1 MERKNPRNPVNKNR
15 VNVLIY
21 FIHKR
26 QGGVKELICNK
37 DLHNKPSYSRSLIG
51 SRL

>member
-1 MERKNPRNPVNKNR
+1 MERKKPRNPVNKNR

-21 FIHKR
+21 FFHKR
-26 QGGVKELICNK
+26 RGVKELTFNK
-37 DLHNKPSYSRSLIG
+37 DLYNKPTYSRSLIG